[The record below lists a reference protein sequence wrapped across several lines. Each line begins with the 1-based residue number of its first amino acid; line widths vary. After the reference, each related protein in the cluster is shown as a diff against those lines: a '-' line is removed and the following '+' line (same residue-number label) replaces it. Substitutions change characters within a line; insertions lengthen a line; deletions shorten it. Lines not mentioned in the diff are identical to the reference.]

1 MVRTSGKY
9 CHFVQEK
16 QVDNAPI
23 IQVEKRKQRQVE
35 KSEEDKWKNKWQ
47 TFRQKRV
54 LPLNA

>member
-1 MVRTSGKY
+1 MVRASGKY

-16 QVDNAPI
+16 QVDNEPI

-47 TFRQKRV
+47 TFRQKR
-54 LPLNA
+54 L